1 MGNLGGGEILVILLI
16 GLIVLGPKR
25 LPEASKQVGKTIR
38 QVRQTSRN
46 FQAELEAAIEDPSI
60 EEAARQK
67 GREMLENEKKENSY
81 SDEAN
86 SSEDLDIESE
96 VVKDEDIGHE

>member
-67 GREMLENEKKENSY
+67 GREMLENEKKKSFH
-81 SDEAN
+81 SDE
-86 SSEDLDIESE
+86 SKPSEDLSIESE
-96 VVKDEDIGHE
+96 VAKDENSSHE

>member
-38 QVRQTSRN
+38 QVRQTSRE

-67 GREMLENEKKENSY
+67 GREMLENEKKKIFSNDAE
-81 SDEAN
+81 E
-86 SSEDLDIESE
+86 SSKDVHIESE
-96 VVKDEDIGHE
+96 AVKDEDASHE

>member
-86 SSEDLDIESE
+86 PPENSHIQSE
-96 VVKDEDIGHE
+96 VVKDEDASHE

>member
-25 LPEASKQVGKTIR
+25 LPEASKQIGKTIR

-60 EEAARQK
+60 EETARQM
-67 GREMLENEKKENSY
+67 GEEMLENERRKSLLDDEAGIVDTSSVESEAAEDKNY
-81 SDEAN
+81 SDE
-86 SSEDLDIESE
+86 
-96 VVKDEDIGHE
+96 

>member
-81 SDEAN
+81 SDKAN

>member
-67 GREMLENEKKENSY
+67 GREMLENEKKKSFY
-81 SDEAN
+81 SDE
-86 SSEDLDIESE
+86 SKPSEDLSIESE
-96 VVKDEDIGHE
+96 VVKDEDLGHE

>member
-86 SSEDLDIESE
+86 SSEDLDIESK

>member
-67 GREMLENEKKENSY
+67 GREMLEDEKKKNSY
-81 SDEAN
+81 SGQAKSAEG
-86 SSEDLDIESE
+86 SHIESE
-96 VVKDEDIGHE
+96 EVEGEDSSHE

>member
-67 GREMLENEKKENSY
+67 GREMLENEKEKIFSNDAEES
-81 SDEAN
+81 STDLHIEPEA
-86 SSEDLDIESE
+86 
-96 VVKDEDIGHE
+96 VKDEDASHE

>member
-67 GREMLENEKKENSY
+67 GREMLENQKSFH
-81 SDEAN
+81 SDE
-86 SSEDLDIESE
+86 SKPSEDLSIESE
-96 VVKDEDIGHE
+96 VAKDEDASHE